1 MALPML
7 RIFDMNTKM
16 PLRRPYGMTLLETLV
31 VMVLLAILVA
41 MLAPGFRQPNQ
52 KRNRRMSCVNNLRQ
66 IGTAYRLWEDDNGG
80 KYPMQQAEVL
90 GGMQG
95 TLSNSMSAGRF
106 AYLPY
111 ALMANELGQSPKIV
125 VCPCDERVCDTNFY
139 WGRQN
144 APKES
149 GYAWPAPETDG
160 SFDNTNVS
168 YFCGVGASDTYP
180 QSLLGGDRN
189 LGNGG
194 VMNIATGKVQSPEQ
208 DPNYGISG
216 TTANP
221 AYPCG
226 ADAIVNTNG
235 QWSFSAVSGGGGR
248 VGNGSQAVA
257 WSAKM
262 HSAGKI
268 AGAGNILLGDCSVQQ
283 CTSAS
288 LRNTWLRYATNC
300 GNFATN
306 DTLHTTANGSIR
318 FIFP

>member
-1 MALPML
+1 ML
-7 RIFDMNTKM
+7 RVFDMNTKM
-16 PLRRPYGMTLLETLV
+16 PPRRPYGMTLLETLV

-41 MLAPGFRQPNQ
+41 MLAPAFSRAHQHGRI
-52 KRNRRMSCVNNLRQ
+52 SCVNNLKQ
-66 IGTAYRLWEDDNGG
+66 IGTAYRIWENDNGQIT
-80 KYPMQQAEVL
+80 PMQQSEAL

-95 TLSNSMSAGRF
+95 ILSNSISAGRF

-111 ALMANELGQSPKIV
+111 ALMANELGQSPKVV
-125 VCPCDERVCDTNFY
+125 VCPSDERVFNTNFY

-149 GYAWPAPETDG
+149 GYTWPSDAANG
-160 SFDNTNVS
+160 SFDDTNVS
-168 YFCGVGASDTYP
+168 YFCGVGASDTNP
-180 QSLLGGDRN
+180 QSVLGGDRN

-194 VMNIATGKVQSPEQ
+194 VIDVADGDVRSPEQ
-208 DPNYGISG
+208 DPYYGISG
-216 TTANP
+216 TIANP
-221 AYPCG
+221 AFPCG

-235 QWSFSAVSGGGGR
+235 QWTFSFVNGGGGR
-248 VGNGSQAVA
+248 VGNRSQAVA

-262 HSAGKI
+262 HSAGNI
-268 AGAGNILLGDCSVQQ
+268 AGAGNILLGDGSAQQ

-288 LRNTWLRYATNC
+288 LRKTWLRYATDS

-306 DTLHTTANGSIR
+306 DIIHTTTNGFIR